1 MSKLVKCKSCGNL
14 IAKDASICPQ
24 CGGKVKKS
32 HGCVLL
38 FVLLFLI
45 IIGAC
50 IAGSNGGSSTSVNTN
65 PDSASPEN
73 ADPYQVDHFSND
85 GAMICAQNFLESKI
99 SKDLKYIT
107 AAKVEKLS
115 ASGKEKVSSS
125 VNPDNLWIVHQ
136 EFTERNALGVDLKHS
151 YIATIEFAKGKGYRV
166 VILTVD
172 DVVIFPTRK

>member
-14 IAKDASICPQ
+14 IARDASICPQ

-32 HGCVLL
+32 RGCVLL

-45 IIGAC
+45 IIGTC
-50 IAGSNGGSSTSVNTN
+50 VAGNGGSSTSAKS
-65 PDSASPEN
+65 DSDLSSPEN

-85 GAMICAQNFLESKI
+85 GAMICAQNFLENKI

-115 ASGKEKVSSS
+115 ASGKEKVASN

-136 EFTERNALGVDLKHS
+136 DFTERNALGVELKHS

-166 VILTVD
+166 IMLTVD
-172 DVVIFPTRK
+172 DVVIFPARK